1 MNMGIGTRL
10 LGLLRGT
17 PYRWESFA
25 MPSMPKSYERRNGR
39 GKSIYRRWGLN
50 DSAYYI
56 DLPKKVRRGM
66 DCKQTR
72 AMRMKLWK
80 ERQK

>member
-1 MNMGIGTRL
+1 M
-10 LGLLRGT
+10 
-17 PYRWESFA
+17 
-25 MPSMPKSYERRNGR
+25 
-39 GKSIYRRWGLN
+39 N

-66 DCKQTR
+66 DWKQTR